1 MTVSGMVHHKLDG
14 LSDRLSH
21 VGQDEA
27 ILPQRQWSQQR
38 SVEFLTVV
46 ILAIALGLENGVT
59 ALVATVRA
67 TMMFMV
73 LLVAVGGVRI
83 IGVGILGVVVVG
95 SSGING
101 GVSISGGV
109 GIGGVNGVGDGIRV
123 GVGIGI
129 GNMEDLIQFHPTN
142 GPFLAKMDNLLE
154 VIKIELLLDLI
165 TSKI

>member
-1 MTVSGMVHHKLDG
+1 MARRYLGSPLDHPLYVSQKRNTLPRYDG
-14 LSDRLSH
+14 VRD
-21 VGQDEA
+21 
-27 ILPQRQWSQQR
+27 
-38 SVEFLTVV
+38 VV

-67 TMMFMV
+67 TV
-73 LLVAVGGVRI
+73 RCTLNVGGIRI
-83 IGVGILGVVVVG
+83 IGVGSLGVVVVG

-142 GPFLAKMDNLLE
+142 GPFLAKMDNLLD